1 MRASSE
7 FVVSVL
13 GVVLLL
19 GLPVGALGQE
29 RAETRAGAA
38 SSQDAA
44 RSLSRGAELF
54 SRYCQ
59 RCHNPRGAGER
70 SDREWAIIMQH
81 METRANVT
89 TNRAELIRG
98 FLVASNAAARAPGR
112 ERTGIVRDTARPRI
126 TGESI
131 ESGRRIFRGEGACL
145 SCHGKDLGGGPVAP
159 SLTDDQ
165 WRNGN
170 GTYQEILEVLRN
182 GVQGTAMSAYPAG
195 ISDEMARKVAAYVW
209 AVSEGRVEP

>member
-1 MRASSE
+1 MMRRAMTT
-7 FVVSVL
+7 VVSIL

-19 GLPVGALGQE
+19 GLPGEAVGQDEE
-29 RAETRAGAA
+29 RPRADTAGTV
-38 SSQDAA
+38 
-44 RSLSRGAELF
+44 SRGAELF

-59 RCHNPRGAGER
+59 RCHNPRGAAER

-81 METRANVT
+81 METRANIT
-89 TNRAELIRG
+89 TSRAELIRA

-112 ERTGIVRDTARPRI
+112 ERTGIVPDTSRPEI
-126 TGESI
+126 TRKMI
-131 ESGRRIFRGEGACL
+131 EEGRQVFRGQGACL

-165 WRNGN
+165 WRNGT
-170 GTYQEILEVLRN
+170 GTYQDILKTIRN

-195 ISDEMARKVAAYVW
+195 ISDDMARKVAAYVW
-209 AVSEGRVEP
+209 AVSKGRAEP

>member
-7 FVVSVL
+7 FVVGVL

-29 RAETRAGAA
+29 SAETRAGAA
-38 SSQDAA
+38 SRQDAA

-81 METRANVT
+81 METRANIT
-89 TNRAELIRG
+89 TSRAKLIRG

-112 ERTGIVRDTARPRI
+112 ERSGIARDTARPPI
-126 TGESI
+126 TGATVEA
-131 ESGRRIFRGEGACL
+131 GRKIFRGEGACF
-145 SCHGKDLGGGPVAP
+145 SCHGEDLDGGPVAP
-159 SLTDDQ
+159 SLTDER
-165 WRNGN
+165 WRNGT
-170 GTYQEILEVLRN
+170 GTYGDILEVVRN
-182 GVQGTAMSAYPAG
+182 GVDGTAMSAYPAG
-195 ISDEMARKVAAYVW
+195 ISDEMARKVSAYVW
-209 AVSEGRVEP
+209 AVTQGRAEP